1 MRGLAALATVVLVAL
16 GAPAGAQTL
25 DEIPRLAAED
35 GSYAQPG
42 SGVDAGR
49 LEDVVAE
56 ARTDGWRFVAV
67 ALAEEPPGG
76 APTYADRLLDESP
89 GSTAVVL
96 TPESLGYASE
106 EVSDGDLEEAA
117 DASIDE
123 FRTDPVQ
130 GFAEFADAL
139 DGGGGGDSGGG
150 IGGTLLLVGLFV
162 IGIPLLLTFVSRS
175 RRPRV
180 PTPEQAAAAVAEAR
194 GELERQVAGMA
205 DAILELSDRVQ
216 VSGNE
221 EAADRFAAANST
233 YLAVSQEL
241 PQLDTAPELEAAA
254 DRLDRA
260 RWQIEATRAALEG
273 RPPPP
278 EPVDGPS
285 SCFFDPNHGAGVERA
300 EVKTGGQTRSV
311 LVCRVCA
318 DLLAKGQAP
327 APRTI
332 VVGGQEVPAAS
343 APRSYG
349 GGGMGLFD
357 VFSIFTGGGMASGHW
372 GGYYGPGYRRRR
384 WGYGRGLGWGGG
396 FGGFGGGFGGGIA
409 GGVGGGR
416 RSGGGRARGGRS
428 LGRRSGGGRARG
440 GRRR

>member
-1 MRGLAALATVVLVAL
+1 VRRL
-16 GAPAGAQTL
+16 GAAAVLAVLALLLVGGPVGAQTL
-25 DEIPRLAAED
+25 DEIPGLAVEE

-42 SGVDAGR
+42 SGVDPAR
-49 LEDVVAE
+49 LDDVVAE
-56 ARTDGWRFVAV
+56 ARNDGWRFVAV

-76 APTYADRLLDESP
+76 ATTYADRVLDEGR
-89 GSTAVVL
+89 GSTVVVL
-96 TPESLGYASE
+96 TPDNLGYASE
-106 EVSDGDLEEAA
+106 EVSDSTLEHAS

-123 FRTDPVQ
+123 FNRDPVQ
-130 GFAEFADAL
+130 GFADFAGAL
-139 DGGGGGDSGGG
+139 DDSGSGSSGSG

-162 IGIPLLLTFVSRS
+162 VGIPLVLTFLSRS
-175 RRPRV
+175 RRPRS
-180 PTPEQAAAAVAEAR
+180 PTPEQVAATVAEAR

-205 DAILELSDRVQ
+205 DAILELSDRVR
-216 VSGNE
+216 VSDNSD
-221 EAADRFAAANST
+221 ADARFAEANST

-278 EPVDGPS
+278 EPIDGPS
-285 SCFFDPNHGAGVERA
+285 SCFFDPMHGAGVERA

-318 DLLAKGQAP
+318 DQLANGQAP

-349 GGGMGLFD
+349 GGGMGMFD
-357 VFSIFTGGGMASGHW
+357 VFSVLTGGGMASGHW
-372 GGYYGPGYRRRR
+372 GGYYGSGYRRR
-384 WGYGRGLGWGGG
+384 GGMFGPFGGWGGMG
-396 FGGFGGGFGGGIA
+396 RIGWGGGFGGGIA
-409 GGVGGGR
+409 GGMGGGR
-416 RSGGGRARGGRS
+416 RMGGFG
-428 LGRRSGGGRARG
+428 GGGRARG